1 MKGAIERIQVGGFK
15 SIKQA
20 DIQLKPLNL
29 LIGPN
34 GAGKSNF
41 IQLFRLLDS
50 LSKRRFQLYVG
61 TAGGAN
67 NLLHYGRKRTPEI
80 NIKIISSNK
89 TDDYEC
95 RLLAT
100 DRDSLYVSGD
110 NITLKNEGGSGGI
123 GVWKMDP
130 QDSNSSKPVDHS
142 IDGIDYDMNFVGAI
156 LDCRIY
162 HFQDTGGDARVKQSC
177 ELHDNREL
185 KTDAANLA
193 AFLYLLK
200 TKHNNEYK
208 RIVETVRL
216 AAPYF
221 DDFLLEPLALNTEMI
236 RLEWREKDNEH
247 VFGPSALS
255 DGTLRFIC
263 LATALLQPNLPST
276 LLIDEP
282 ELGLHPYAI
291 TLLAELIR
299 EASLKTQVIVS
310 TQSVTLVN
318 QFEPTDIIVVD
329 RENGQ
334 SVFKR
339 LDEAQI
345 ATWLEDYGLGDLW
358 EKNLLGGRP

>member
-41 IQLFRLLDS
+41 IELFKLLKSLIERRL
-50 LSKRRFQLYVG
+50 QLYVG
-61 TAGGAN
+61 KAGRAN
-67 NLLHYGRKRTPEI
+67 NLLYFGRKRTSE
-80 NIKIISSNK
+80 IKIRIFSSNK
-89 TDDYEC
+89 PDGYEC
-95 RLLAT
+95 LLFPT
-100 DRDSLYVSGD
+100 DRDSLFIATENLFSLDVD
-110 NITLKNEGGSGGI
+110 GSGRILAVCRNTKDGE
-123 GVWKMDP
+123 
-130 QDSNSSKPVDHS
+130 SSVPADYSVNDV
-142 IDGIDYDMNFVGAI
+142 DYDINHVNAI
-156 LDCRIY
+156 LDCHIY
-162 HFQDTGGDARVKQSC
+162 HFQDTSREARVKQSC

-200 TKHNNEYK
+200 EKHKNEYK

-216 AAPYF
+216 VAPYF
-221 DDFLLEPLALNTEMI
+221 DDFFLEPLALKDEMI
-236 RLEWREKDNEH
+236 RLEWREKSSEH
-247 VFGPSALS
+247 IFGPNALS

-291 TLLAELIR
+291 MLLAELIR